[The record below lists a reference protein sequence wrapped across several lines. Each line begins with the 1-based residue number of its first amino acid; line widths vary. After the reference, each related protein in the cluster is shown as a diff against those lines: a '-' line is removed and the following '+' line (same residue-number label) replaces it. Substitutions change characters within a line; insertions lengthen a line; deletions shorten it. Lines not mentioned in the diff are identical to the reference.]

1 MKLKV
6 KPDPETN
13 AFNITLNFINE
24 QLVVF
29 DVEPDQQAEFELE
42 IVIVTQNLTAIEV
55 NGVNQTITF
64 PSSTMNKVV
73 LDAVITDF
81 KLFLPQNSN
90 TEFATFGRSLEG
102 DFLNN
107 FTKIEFERVQGLA
120 EHYNLLES
128 NIDQIIN
135 FTSLQG
141 NKAYEIGGKM
151 FLTSSGFTSESN
163 LTKAGQAY
171 IDGIGNSTTFAEI
184 FDKIEQR
191 IRNETGSG
199 GAGDNPDFAVPQG
212 PQP

>member
-6 KPDPETN
+6 KATPETN

-24 QLVVF
+24 QEVHF
-29 DVEPDQQAEFELE
+29 DVDPDQQAEFELE

-64 PSSTMNKVV
+64 PSANTNKVT

-81 KLFLPQNSN
+81 KLFLPQNSD

-107 FTKIEFERVQGLA
+107 FTKDEFDRVQGLA
-120 EHYNLLES
+120 EHYNLQPA
-128 NIDQIIN
+128 NIDKIIN
-135 FTSLQG
+135 FTTIDFQ
-141 NKAYEIGGKM
+141 KAYEIGGKM
-151 FLTSSGFTSESN
+151 RLGLDFNAEAN

-171 IDGIGNSTTFAEI
+171 IDGIGNATTFAEL
-184 FDKIEQR
+184 FDKIEER
-191 IRNETGSG
+191 IRNETGTG
-199 GAGDNPDFAVPQG
+199 GAGDDPNFGDEPPEG
-212 PQP
+212 

>member
-29 DVEPDQQAEFELE
+29 DVNPDQQAEFELE

-64 PSSTMNKVV
+64 PSANTNKVT
-73 LDAVITDF
+73 LDALITDF
-81 KLFLPQNSN
+81 KLFLPQNSL

-107 FTKIEFERVQGLA
+107 FTKIEFDRVQGLA
-120 EHYNLLES
+120 EHYNLLVS

-135 FTSLQG
+135 FTTIDFQ
-141 NKAYEIGGKM
+141 KAYEIGGK
-151 FLTSSGFTSESN
+151 LNLGLGFTAESN

-171 IDGIGNSTTFAEI
+171 IDGIGNATTFAEM
-184 FDKIEQR
+184 FDKIEER

-199 GAGDNPDFAVPQG
+199 GAGDNPDFGVEPPAT
-212 PQP
+212 

>member
-6 KPDPETN
+6 KADPETN

-24 QLVVF
+24 QEVHF
-29 DVEPDQQAEFELE
+29 DVDPDQQAEFELE
-42 IVIVTQNLTAIEV
+42 IIVTTQNLTAIEV

-64 PSSTMNKVV
+64 PSANSNKVV

-81 KLFLPQNSN
+81 KLFLPQNSL
-90 TEFATFGRSLEG
+90 TEFATFGRTLEG

-107 FTKIEFERVQGLA
+107 FTKDEFDRVQGLA

-135 FTSLQG
+135 FTTIDFQ
-141 NKAYEIGGKM
+141 KAYEIAGK
-151 FLTSSGFTSESN
+151 LNVPLGFTGEAN

-171 IDGIGNSTTFAEI
+171 IDGIGNATTFAEM
-184 FDKIEQR
+184 FDKIEER

-199 GAGDNPDFAVPQG
+199 GAGDNPDFGVTP
-212 PQP
+212 PPT